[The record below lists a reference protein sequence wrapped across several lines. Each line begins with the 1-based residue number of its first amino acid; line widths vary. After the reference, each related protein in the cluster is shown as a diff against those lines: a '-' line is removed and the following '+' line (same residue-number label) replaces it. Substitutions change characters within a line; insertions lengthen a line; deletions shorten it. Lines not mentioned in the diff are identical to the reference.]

1 MVVHWSLGEAH
12 GALSSESA
20 NIRFFCES
28 FLGWKSERAK
38 MSPNLGVLGAWVLW
52 VRGIFCNFAPQ

>member
-38 MSPNLGVLGAWVLW
+38 MRPNLGVLGA
-52 VRGIFCNFAPQ
+52 